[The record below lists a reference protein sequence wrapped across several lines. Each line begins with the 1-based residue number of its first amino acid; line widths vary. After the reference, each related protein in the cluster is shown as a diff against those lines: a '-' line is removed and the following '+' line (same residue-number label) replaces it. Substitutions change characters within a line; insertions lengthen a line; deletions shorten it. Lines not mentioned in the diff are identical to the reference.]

1 MPRSTARTHAITQV
15 SQLIQSFAR
24 FYQLRRR
31 DELRRH
37 GVTVSQCY
45 ALETI
50 VAAGEIGV
58 TELANELAL
67 NKSSASRVVES
78 LRGLGLVTWAP
89 APGDARAKRVTPTRA
104 GGALS
109 RRIHADIEQEHT
121 RLLNA
126 LPSRDIEACRQLL
139 SSLVSDRRSPRKGP
153 SR

>member
-1 MPRSTARTHAITQV
+1 MPRPTARIQAITQV

-31 DELRRH
+31 DDLCRH

-50 VAAGEIGV
+50 VAAAEIGV

-89 APGDARAKRVTPTRA
+89 APGDARAKRVRPTPA
-104 GGALS
+104 GVALS
-109 RRIHADIEQEHT
+109 RRIHADIEQEHA
-121 RLLNA
+121 RHLKA
-126 LPSRDIEACRQLL
+126 FPARDIEACRQLL
-139 SSLVSDRRSPRKGP
+139 SSLTNP